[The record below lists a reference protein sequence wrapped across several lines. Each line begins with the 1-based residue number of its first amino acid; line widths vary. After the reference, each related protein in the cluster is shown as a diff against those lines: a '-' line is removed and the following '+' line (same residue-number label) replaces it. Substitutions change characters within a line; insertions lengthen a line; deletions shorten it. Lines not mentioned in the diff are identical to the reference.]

1 MELPQYCIIY
11 TSTFN
16 VIITNKDYSVI
27 QQHRQFCRKYTHT
40 YQQHVKRSKK
50 KLVVRKSYGDKLTQL
65 GVFGTFTATHSTK
78 KETNTKESDCG
89 SGKQAGRNKRKKRQ
103 KKLMLVNYVCGVTKW
118 DYSVR

>member
-78 KETNTKESDCG
+78 KRRTQKRVTVVQG
-89 SGKQAGRNKRKKRQ
+89 SKQGEISEKNGKK
-103 KKLMLVNYVCGVTKW
+103 
-118 DYSVR
+118 S